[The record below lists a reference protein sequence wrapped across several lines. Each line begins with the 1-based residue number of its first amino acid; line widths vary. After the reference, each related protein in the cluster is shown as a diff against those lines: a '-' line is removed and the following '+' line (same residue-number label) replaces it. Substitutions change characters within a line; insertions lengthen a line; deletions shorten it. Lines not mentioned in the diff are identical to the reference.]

1 MTDPEAPATDP
12 SGRRRSDGFRALRQ
26 RGYRIYFGG
35 MLIRGTAVWMQLV
48 SVPWLALELGAS
60 PVQLGLVVGLQF
72 LPSLVLSP
80 IAGVVADRFD
90 RGRILLVTQTGAF
103 FNATAFAVLATTVEG
118 SLVLVA
124 LLALMFGMLT
134 AVELPARQAYLTELV
149 PRDDV
154 TSAVSLHATAWN
166 TTRFIG
172 PGVAGLLIATVGV
185 AGSFAASAVM
195 AIGVAGS
202 VLVLDRYRP
211 TLPAPR
217 GERGSILASLIEGA
231 AFAFHEP
238 RIRWPLV
245 YLAAAGMLGIQAFQT
260 LSSLYVSGVLGLDG
274 GAYGAFM
281 ALWGGGAV
289 AAAYLV
295 TAFARGDRWPWLI
308 GGGAGLAALL
318 GVLAVIES
326 PGVAFVVVVA
336 LGFAQIAVVQ
346 NVMVSVQQAAPDA
359 MRGRVMGFY
368 TTIFQGTSPFG
379 AFFAGWLA
387 ELVGVRLA
395 MGAGAALLGMVV
407 VTGALAVRHSRR
419 VWSTVGV
426 PDVVD
431 R

>member
-1 MTDPEAPATDP
+1 MTNDEASATDP
-12 SGRRRSDGFRALRQ
+12 TARRRSDGFRALRQ
-26 RGYRIYFGG
+26 PGYRIYFAG

-48 SVPWLALELGAS
+48 SVPWFALQLGAT
-60 PVQLGLVVGLQF
+60 PAQLGLVVGLQF
-72 LPSLVLSP
+72 LPSLFLSP
-80 IAGVVADRFD
+80 VAGVVADRLD
-90 RGRILLVTQTGAF
+90 RARVLLTTQTGAF
-103 FNATAFAVLATTVEG
+103 LNAGAFALFAVTGHG
-118 SLVLVA
+118 SLLFVA
-124 LLALMFGMLT
+124 LLALVFGMLN
-134 AVELPARQAYLTELV
+134 AIELPARQAYLTELV
-149 PRDDV
+149 PKADV

-185 AGSFAASAVM
+185 AGAFAASSVM

-202 VLVLDRYRP
+202 VLILDRYRHA
-211 TLPAPR
+211 LPAPTGKR
-217 GERGSILASLIEGA
+217 PSILASLAEGA
-231 AFAFHEP
+231 RFSFQEP

-245 YLAAAGMLGIQAFQT
+245 YIAATGMLGIQAFQT
-260 LSSLYVSGVLGLDG
+260 LSPLYVSRELGLSG

-295 TAFARGDRWPWLI
+295 TMFARGDRWPWLI

-318 GVLAVIES
+318 GVLAVVGS
-326 PGVAFVVVVA
+326 PVAAFVVVIA

-346 NVMVSVQQAAPDA
+346 NALVTVQQAAPDA
-359 MRGRVMGFY
+359 MRGRVMGLY

-395 MGAGAALLGMVV
+395 MATGAALLGLVV
-407 VTGALAVRHSRR
+407 LAGAIAVRRNRGSWGRAAIAD
-419 VWSTVGV
+419 G
-426 PDVVD
+426 
-431 R
+431 